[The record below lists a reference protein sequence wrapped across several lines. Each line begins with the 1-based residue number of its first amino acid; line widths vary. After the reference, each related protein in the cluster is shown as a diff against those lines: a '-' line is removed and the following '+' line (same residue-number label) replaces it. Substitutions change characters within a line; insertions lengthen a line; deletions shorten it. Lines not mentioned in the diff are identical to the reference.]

1 MAAKQGKVFSG
12 EDDESDE
19 EEDEYDPPSWSTAPV
34 SNPVAMA
41 PSINVSLPPSMKD
54 VTPTNTHVPDT
65 LPDDGD
71 VARLSNASIHDDLAA
86 SSSFPVHVRPPPA
99 PSILP
104 EVPPSS
110 AHDDMW
116 TSRLKGEWTEETGL
130 HKMGLAGASHL
141 HSVLEGTLH
150 QITELAESQEVQYIP
165 LYNFSFH
172 PYISASSASTVAR
185 DGAQRA
191 SRDPSG
197 AHGRGANNGAAAVIL
212 SKSDPAETE
221 NERHHNHT
229 GETQKPSRP
238 PASGGAESRVGQR
251 RPQ

>member
-1 MAAKQGKVFSG
+1 
-12 EDDESDE
+12 
-19 EEDEYDPPSWSTAPV
+19 
-34 SNPVAMA
+34 
-41 PSINVSLPPSMKD
+41 MKD

-116 TSRLKGEWTEETGL
+116 TSRLKGEWTEETGM

-150 QITELAESQEVQYIP
+150 QITELAESQEHLLSLVTERNVH
-165 LYNFSFH
+165 LVTH
-172 PYISASSASTVAR
+172 PALMVVEQTMAQLPSYFQKVIQLKLKMNDITTTLEKLKSRADHLQVEAQSRALAKEDRHDKQSQWQRLFSAS
-185 DGAQRA
+185 
-191 SRDPSG
+191 
-197 AHGRGANNGAAAVIL
+197 
-212 SKSDPAETE
+212 KSPPNDLATPPTTTE
-221 NERHHNHT
+221 
-229 GETQKPSRP
+229 
-238 PASGGAESRVGQR
+238 
-251 RPQ
+251 